1 MIRRRTFS
9 FKNASYATV
18 QMFFYGGSNNSIK
31 ICLLFGRITAAR
43 LYFPSEITHVLDV
56 DGGGYD
62 CSTNF
67 PHKSTL
73 GKVRCLSEPTN
84 QPTGVGGDLLWERP
98 LHTDLK
104 VFPSGYAR
112 TGGSNSGIWDAIK
125 T

>member
-56 DGGGYD
+56 DGGGYV

-73 GKVRCLSEPTN
+73 GKVRYLSEPTN
-84 QPTGVGGDLLWERP
+84 QPESVATYCGKDLFTRTSKFSLPVTRAQGVATNRNMGC
-98 LHTDLK
+98 H
-104 VFPSGYAR
+104 
-112 TGGSNSGIWDAIK
+112 
-125 T
+125 